1 MKISILLCMLALI
14 AACSST
20 QQVLESGELK
30 LGQSKKEGSDLF
42 SFSFG
47 DNPFLCECGEYYE
60 DLQIEILPN
69 TNRNIFLVYEDVT
82 RPLKDFVDDKGNG
95 RLLGHYRTYEEAYAV
110 IEKYNIAEG
119 KKFLNQKEK
128 KVATEKA
135 AAKQKELERTR
146 RIAENKRK
154 FAKFNSQKLNNN
166 SNKKIINGIK
176 FVLSG
181 DNAVWHSSDIPISQQ
196 NYSFENCVYTT
207 LDENSGKLSQ
217 WDFNKINWKT
227 RSTSV
232 VQNWIVT
239 NVYHTYY
246 NYSCDATCRTSGD
259 YSYSD
264 MSFEAIGDGFRT
276 LSALRDIKRQCRG
289 SLTPY

>member
-1 MKISILLCMLALI
+1 MLALI
-14 AACSST
+14 AACTST
-20 QQVLESGELK
+20 QQVLENGELK
-30 LGQSKKEGSDLF
+30 LGQSKKEGKDLF
-42 SFSFG
+42 LLSFD

-82 RPLKDFVDDKGNG
+82 RPLKDYIDDIGNG
-95 RLLGHYRTYEEAYAV
+95 WLLGFYKTYEEAYAV
-110 IEKYNIAEG
+110 IEKFNIAQQ

-128 KVATEKA
+128 KVAAEKA
-135 AAKQKELERTR
+135 TAKQKELERTR

-196 NYSFENCVYTT
+196 NYSFGNCVYTT
-207 LDENSGKLSQ
+207 WDENSGKLSQ

-227 RSTSV
+227 RSASV
-232 VQNWIVT
+232 VQNWILT
-239 NVYHTYY
+239 NVYDTYY
-246 NYSCDATCRTSGD
+246 DYSCDGACRTSGD

-264 MSFEAIGDGFRT
+264 MSFKAIGDGFRT
-276 LSALRDIKRQCRG
+276 VSALRDIKRQCRG
-289 SLTPY
+289 SYSPY